1 MFGQVGPGLE
11 AAMRDVGQS
20 VEEIET
26 MKSNMAKSGKK
37 VRDAEAP
44 QTGGAKPSAP
54 WPPTLSNF
62 LVIVS

>member
-1 MFGQVGPGLE
+1 
-11 AAMRDVGQS
+11 MRDVGQS